1 MPPKKSG
8 KKKSGKKNMDVDST
22 RKSQRE
28 RTLTNK
34 GLQHRRENAK
44 RSESVARRQR
54 LATLKQ
60 EVKKISNQLKD
71 SHLFQ
76 LPQSSPL
83 LQTAQSFVQTAQPLV
98 QTTQPYF
105 QSTQPLFQ
113 PSPPFTQPLVQ
124 TPLFQPSPP
133 FTQPLVQPAPASA
146 PLAMPS
152 ENNMKE
158 LGNMIDS
165 MKMKGGNKTKRRKN
179 RRRRRSSKRR

>member
-1 MPPKKSG
+1 M
-8 KKKSGKKNMDVDST
+8 
-22 RKSQRE
+22 
-28 RTLTNK
+28 
-34 GLQHRRENAK
+34 QHRRENAK
-44 RSESVARRQR
+44 KSESVARRQR
-54 LATLKQ
+54 LATLKK
-60 EVKKISNQLKD
+60 EVEKISNQLKD

-124 TPLFQPSPP
+124 PS
-133 FTQPLVQPAPASA
+133 PASA

-152 ENNMKE
+152 ASNMKE
-158 LGNMIDS
+158 LENMIDS
-165 MKMKGGNKTKRRKN
+165 MKMNGGNKTKRRKN
-179 RRRRRSSKRR
+179 RRRRRTSKRR